1 MNGRGR
7 RERRTRAVVPRFI
20 HEVYRPR
27 PSRAEPLHRET
38 RAQATVE
45 MAVVAPVLIVLALI
59 VYNIMMFL
67 SATARFDR
75 VAPDIVLA
83 HAASPAG
90 ADDREGSV
98 VGTVAAE
105 LSEAMGSYGVEIEVT
120 CAEEES
126 SVVGSIFS
134 LVGGQ
139 RTYRCVMKYVPWPG
153 NVVLA
158 GVDMGAPVVL
168 EHVREVTVDPW
179 RPGVVM

>member
-1 MNGRGR
+1 MKGRGR
-7 RERRTRAVVPRFI
+7 HERRGKVAVPRFLR
-20 HEVYRPR
+20 ETRR
-27 PSRAEPLHRET
+27 QQPSRAVSLHRET
-38 RAQATVE
+38 CAQAAVE

-90 ADDREGSV
+90 ADDQSGSV
-98 VGTVAAE
+98 AGTVAAE
-105 LSEAMGSYGVEIEVT
+105 LSEAMGSYDVEIEVT
-120 CAEEES
+120 CAEEGS
-126 SVVGSIFS
+126 SGAGSVFS

-139 RTYRCVMKYVPWPG
+139 RTYRCILKYVPWPG
-153 NVVLA
+153 NIVLA

>member
-7 RERRTRAVVPRFI
+7 RERRARAVVPRFI

-126 SVVGSIFS
+126 SGVGSVFS

-168 EHVREVTVDPW
+168 EHIREVTVDPW

>member
-1 MNGRGR
+1 MNGRAR
-7 RERRTRAVVPRFI
+7 RERRARAAVPRFI
-20 HEVYRPR
+20 HEVYRQR
-27 PSRAEPLHRET
+27 PSRAEPLHCET

-126 SVVGSIFS
+126 SGVGSIFRS
-134 LVGGQ
+134 LVDRG
-139 RTYRCVMKYVPWPG
+139 
-153 NVVLA
+153 
-158 GVDMGAPVVL
+158 
-168 EHVREVTVDPW
+168 HTVAS
-179 RPGVVM
+179 

>member
-1 MNGRGR
+1 MNGRAR
-7 RERRTRAVVPRFI
+7 RERRARAAVPRFI
-20 HEVYRPR
+20 HEVYRQR
-27 PSRAEPLHRET
+27 PSRAESLHRET

-98 VGTVAAE
+98 VGTVATE

-126 SVVGSIFS
+126 SGVGSIFS

>member
-7 RERRTRAVVPRFI
+7 RERRTRAAVPRFI
-20 HEVYRPR
+20 HEVYRQR

-120 CAEEES
+120 CADEES
-126 SVVGSIFS
+126 SGVGSIFS
-134 LVGGQ
+134 LVDRG
-139 RTYRCVMKYVPWPG
+139 
-153 NVVLA
+153 
-158 GVDMGAPVVL
+158 
-168 EHVREVTVDPW
+168 HTVAS
-179 RPGVVM
+179 

>member
-1 MNGRGR
+1 MNGRAR
-7 RERRTRAVVPRFI
+7 RERRARAAVPRFI
-20 HEVYRPR
+20 HEVYRQR

-98 VGTVAAE
+98 VGTVATE
-105 LSEAMGSYGVEIEVT
+105 LSEAMGSYGVEVEVT

-126 SVVGSIFS
+126 PGVGSIFS

>member
-1 MNGRGR
+1 MNGRAR
-7 RERRTRAVVPRFI
+7 RERRARAAVPRFI

-27 PSRAEPLHRET
+27 PSRAEPLHCET

-126 SVVGSIFS
+126 SGVGSIFS

-179 RPGVVM
+179 RSGVVM

>member
-1 MNGRGR
+1 MNERRR
-7 RERRTRAVVPRFI
+7 RERRTRAIVPRFLR
-20 HEVYRPR
+20 EVRRPHLAHAT
-27 PSRAEPLHRET
+27 SLHRET
-38 RAQATVE
+38 CAQATVE

-90 ADDREGSV
+90 VDDQGRSVADM
-98 VGTVAAE
+98 VAAE
-105 LSEAMGSYGVEIEVT
+105 LSEAMGSYDVEIEVT
-120 CAEEES
+120 CAEEGS
-126 SVVGSIFS
+126 SGAGSVFS

-139 RTYRCVMKYVPWPG
+139 RTYHCVMKYVPWPG
-153 NVVLA
+153 NIVLA

-168 EHVREVTVDPW
+168 EHAREVTVDPW

>member
-1 MNGRGR
+1 MNGRAR
-7 RERRTRAVVPRFI
+7 RERRARAAVPRFI
-20 HEVYRPR
+20 HEVYRQR

-98 VGTVAAE
+98 VGTVATE
-105 LSEAMGSYGVEIEVT
+105 LSEAMGSYGVEVEVT

-126 SVVGSIFS
+126 SGVGSIFS

-168 EHVREVTVDPW
+168 EHVREVTADPW

>member
-1 MNGRGR
+1 MNGRAR
-7 RERRTRAVVPRFI
+7 RERRARAAVPRFI
-20 HEVYRPR
+20 HEVYRQR

-75 VAPDIVLA
+75 MTPDIVLA

-98 VGTVAAE
+98 VGTVATE
-105 LSEAMGSYGVEIEVT
+105 LSEAMGSYGVEVEVT

-126 SVVGSIFS
+126 PGVGSIFS

>member
-1 MNGRGR
+1 
-7 RERRTRAVVPRFI
+7 
-20 HEVYRPR
+20 
-27 PSRAEPLHRET
+27 
-38 RAQATVE
+38 

-90 ADDREGSV
+90 VDDQGRSVADM
-98 VGTVAAE
+98 VAAE
-105 LSEAMGSYGVEIEVT
+105 LSEAMGSYDVEIEVT
-120 CAEEES
+120 CAEEGS
-126 SVVGSIFS
+126 SGAGSVFS

-139 RTYRCVMKYVPWPG
+139 RTYHCVMKYVPWPG
-153 NVVLA
+153 NIVLA

-168 EHVREVTVDPW
+168 EHAREVTVDPW

>member
-1 MNGRGR
+1 MNGRAR
-7 RERRTRAVVPRFI
+7 RERRARAAVPRFI
-20 HEVYRPR
+20 HEVYRQR

-90 ADDREGSV
+90 ADDREGSI
-98 VGTVAAE
+98 VGTVATE

-126 SVVGSIFS
+126 SGVGSIFS

>member
-1 MNGRGR
+1 MNGRAR
-7 RERRTRAVVPRFI
+7 CERCARAAVPRFI
-20 HEVYRPR
+20 HEVYRQR
-27 PSRAEPLHRET
+27 PSRAESLHRET

-83 HAASPAG
+83 HAASPAS

-98 VGTVAAE
+98 AGTVAAE

-126 SVVGSIFS
+126 SGVGSIFS

-158 GVDMGAPVVL
+158 SVDMGAPVVL

>member
-1 MNGRGR
+1 MNGRAR
-7 RERRTRAVVPRFI
+7 RERRARAAVPRFI
-20 HEVYRPR
+20 HEVYRQR
-27 PSRAEPLHRET
+27 PSRAEPLHCET

-98 VGTVAAE
+98 VGTVATE

-126 SVVGSIFS
+126 SGVGSIFS